1 MIYLDNAATSFPKPQ
16 SVTDE
21 VLRCMQSYCGNA
33 GRGSHRIA
41 MEAAEKIFEC
51 RSEAASFFGLESPE
65 NVAFTMNTTMA
76 LNIAIKGFL
85 KPGDHVL
92 ISDMEHNAVARPIHK
107 LASRGLITYDV
118 FSSMINDPQ
127 ASPVRICA
135 GIAKLARP
143 QTKMLICSH
152 MPNIS
157 SYQLPLARI
166 GAFCRKHGILFVVD
180 GAQSAG
186 HLPINMKELQ
196 IDALCLP
203 GHKGLL
209 GVQGSGMLLLR
220 DGLCADTLIEGGSGY
235 HSLDREMPAEAPE
248 RYEAGTLSTPAIA
261 GLCEGIKEIKRLG
274 VEKIS
279 QHLSS
284 LHLRLQ
290 RNLQQFSQITVYT
303 PQYTGAVLL
312 LNVEGIEADRLGAM
326 LDQRG
331 FCVRAGYHCAALGHQ
346 TLGTPQGGAVRVSA
360 GIFNTPHH
368 IDAFSNAL
376 EDILLKK
383 RNNMLEF

>member
-33 GRGSHRIA
+33 GRGSHRLA
-41 MEAAEKIFEC
+41 MQAAEKIFEC
-51 RSEAASFFGLESPE
+51 RSEAASFFGLENPE
-65 NVAFTMNTTMA
+65 NVAFTMNATMA

-92 ISDMEHNAVARPIHK
+92 ISDMEHNAVFRPIYK
-107 LASRGLITYDV
+107 LASRGIITYDV
-118 FSSMINDPQ
+118 FPSMVNDPQ

-135 GIAKLARP
+135 GIAKLLRSN
-143 QTKMLICSH
+143 TKMLICSH
-152 MPNIS
+152 TPNIC
-157 SYQLPLARI
+157 SYQFPLARI

-186 HLPINMKELQ
+186 HLPIHMKEMQ
-196 IDALCLP
+196 IDLLCLP

-209 GVQGSGMLLLR
+209 GMQGSGMLLLGE
-220 DGLCADTLIEGGSGY
+220 GLCADTLIEGGSGF
-235 HSLDREMPAEAPE
+235 HSLDGEMPEDAPE

-261 GLCEGIKEIKRLG
+261 GLCEGIKEVKRLG
-274 VEKIS
+274 VERIS
-279 QHLSS
+279 QHLST

-290 RNLQQFSQITVYT
+290 RNLQQLGEVFVYA
-303 PQYTGAVLL
+303 PQQTGAVLL
-312 LNVEGIEADRLGAM
+312 LNVEGIEADHLGAM

-346 TLGTPQGGAVRVSA
+346 TLGTPQGGAVRVST
-360 GIFNTPHH
+360 GIFNTSQH
-368 IDAFSNAL
+368 IDAFSNAV

-383 RNNMLEF
+383 RKNMLDF